1 MRVGESVLLLDKSW
15 EGEGAFFHPNVWKSS
30 KHSIK
35 VVKKVIQLGFFSKE
49 RTLKTISSE
58 TLFE

>member
-1 MRVGESVLLLDKSW
+1 MRVGGSVLLLDKSW

-35 VVKKVIQLGFFSKE
+35 VVKKVIQSRDFFQ
-49 RTLKTISSE
+49 RNAL
-58 TLFE
+58 